1 MGAVIQPAVEPEVRT
16 PSRLRMTEDEF
27 VAWCDEDVK
36 AEWVDGEVIV
46 HSPASTRHVRL
57 AKFLLKVLDD
67 FVAYHDLG
75 EALGP
80 ELQIRLG
87 ALRRR
92 RVPDILF
99 VAKARLAIIQ
109 TNHIEGAPDLV
120 MEIVSPDSPARD
132 WRDKYLEYEAAG
144 VREYWVIDPLAEQME
159 AYALGEDGH
168 YARIDETE
176 RLRAFGKDD
185 AIHLTVLPGFYLKP
199 AWLWQDPLPKVVEVL
214 RELKVV

>member
-1 MGAVIQPAVEPEVRT
+1 MAALRDMVAEVEIKPLPR
-16 PSRLRMTEDEF
+16 RRMTEDEF

-46 HSPASTRHVRL
+46 HSPANVRHVEL
-57 AKFLLKVLDD
+57 AGFIVSVMRA
-67 FVAYHDLG
+67 FAEQRDLG
-75 EALGP
+75 RVLGP
-80 ELQIRLG
+80 EFQIRFG
-87 ALRRR
+87 PQRRR

-99 VAKARLAIIQ
+99 VAKARLDIIQ

-159 AYALGEDGH
+159 AYALGDDGH
-168 YARIDETE
+168 YARIEE
-176 RLRAFGKDD
+176 QDD
-185 AIHLTVLPGFYLKP
+185 AIHSTALPGFYLKP